1 MPETIHDLA
10 RAGVKIWVLTGDKQE
25 TAINIGVACQ
35 LLQPKE
41 VMEQVI
47 INSDGFADVAAKARA
62 AALPSATSVR
72 IAVSPA
78 EIEDAAEA
86 AADAAATAEAK
97 RWLVAR
103 FERELYRFSMEVHA
117 HKMGADGAAPPKPR
131 ALIIDGESLLYSLQ
145 DDVKLS
151 MLAFAKHCKAV
162 IGCRVSPI
170 QKRQMVE
177 LVRFNVPGVRTL
189 SIGDGANDV
198 PMLQGA
204 HVGVGISGQEGMQAV
219 NNSDFAIA
227 QFKYLRRLLLV
238 HGRWNYRRS
247 SKLVCYIF
255 YKNVLLAVA
264 TFWYAMFNAVSGQK
278 IFCEMANQGFNIFFT
293 AMPIILLGV
302 YDRDVEAVT
311 AEKYPRLYTPGM
323 HDAYFN
329 APVFWSWVVQAFYEG
344 LLFILIPLYAM
355 PHCLEE
361 LGMMTSLWEYGA
373 VTFTIIVLVASLKI
387 ALNQYKWNVAHIV
400 VLFASIV
407 SWFVIGSVWGT
418 MLTIDWDFYMAFPT
432 LLYYVEFW
440 LCVIF
445 CVVAIFVRDFTWK
458 AFKRLYT
465 PSLYT
470 ILQESENL
478 ARRPGADPEAN
489 LMDLYDF
496 GPLEV
501 DDIPTP
507 DELEISGAVQLAT
520 IRAAKPSAAT
530 TSPLHPGKAPRRGT
544 VAAMHPAGWA
554 GERPLRH
561 PHAARIAAPEQAD
574 DREHHDL
581 GFAYSNDEA
590 SHQNELSKM
599 VSRREPKK

>member
-1 MPETIHDLA
+1 
-10 RAGVKIWVLTGDKQE
+10 
-25 TAINIGVACQ
+25 
-35 LLQPKE
+35 
-41 VMEQVI
+41 
-47 INSDGFADVAAKARA
+47 
-62 AALPSATSVR
+62 
-72 IAVSPA
+72 
-78 EIEDAAEA
+78 
-86 AADAAATAEAK
+86 
-97 RWLVAR
+97 
-103 FERELYRFSMEVHA
+103 
-117 HKMGADGAAPPKPR
+117 
-131 ALIIDGESLLYSLQ
+131 
-145 DDVKLS
+145 
-151 MLAFAKHCKAV
+151 
-162 IGCRVSPI
+162 
-170 QKRQMVE
+170 
-177 LVRFNVPGVRTL
+177 
-189 SIGDGANDV
+189 
-198 PMLQGA
+198 
-204 HVGVGISGQEGMQAV
+204 
-219 NNSDFAIA
+219 
-227 QFKYLRRLLLV
+227 
-238 HGRWNYRRS
+238 
-247 SKLVCYIF
+247 
-255 YKNVLLAVA
+255 
-264 TFWYAMFNAVSGQK
+264 
-278 IFCEMANQGFNIFFT
+278 
-293 AMPIILLGV
+293 
-302 YDRDVEAVT
+302 
-311 AEKYPRLYTPGM
+311 
-323 HDAYFN
+323 
-329 APVFWSWVVQAFYEG
+329 
-344 LLFILIPLYAM
+344 
-355 PHCLEE
+355 
-361 LGMMTSLWEYGA
+361 MMTSLWEYGA